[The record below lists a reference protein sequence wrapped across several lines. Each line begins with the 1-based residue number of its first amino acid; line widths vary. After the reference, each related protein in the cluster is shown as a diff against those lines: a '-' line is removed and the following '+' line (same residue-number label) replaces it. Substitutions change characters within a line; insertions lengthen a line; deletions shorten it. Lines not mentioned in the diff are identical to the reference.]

1 MNKEKASGKKFADLV
16 KSAAAIKTSADL
28 IKASASAREE
38 NLNAMSQATETL
50 GNSAG
55 SKRLAMLFDDGV
67 FTEIDAFAGSAGGFA
82 EVAAGHGT
90 VDGIGVYAFAQNTDA
105 SGGAMSRAQAA
116 KIKKVYDLALKTGE
130 PVVAMYDSIGGRL
143 DEETDLLAAYGDIMR
158 WSNQLSGVVPQI
170 SIIIGKCFGTQAL
183 IAACGDIV
191 IVTADAEMTIDPS
204 GKDSDPANAV
214 RNGTAHLAAEDEAEA
229 VAMARNL
236 ISILPQNNLSPAC
249 VAYDTISPQGEVD
262 GDMSAFAAAQAV
274 ADEGSFV
281 NLQSAFG
288 QNALTALA
296 TVNGTTVG
304 LTALNGVELDGDSC
318 AKSARFIRFCD
329 SFSIPVVTL
338 LDAEKFGCIK
348 GAAQLA
354 GAYAEATCPK
364 VTVITGAAFGA
375 VYIAAAGTGAAAD
388 MIYAW
393 SDAMVSALTPEAAA
407 VVMLGDDLG
416 GALKDSKDPKKD
428 KAEFINNFA
437 VTELNAMKA
446 AAAGYV
452 DGIIDPTATRETII
466 SAVEMLC
473 NKRVSTLPKKHC
485 TFI

>member
-1 MNKEKASGKKFADLV
+1 MNKE
-16 KSAAAIKTSADL
+16 I
-28 IKASASAREE
+28 
-38 NLNAMSQATETL
+38 LNAVSQAKETL
-50 GNSAG
+50 GASVG
-55 SKRLAMLFDDGV
+55 IKRLSMLFDDGV

-82 EVAAGHGT
+82 EVAAAHGT
-90 VDGIGVYAFAQNTDA
+90 IEGIGVYAFAQNTDV

-130 PVVAMYDSIGGRL
+130 PVIAMYDSIGGRL
-143 DEETDLLAAYGDIMR
+143 DEGADLLAAYGDIMR

-170 SIIIGKCFGTQAL
+170 SIVMGKCFGTQAL

-191 IVTADAEMTIDPS
+191 IVVNGAEMTIDPS
-204 GKDSDPANAV
+204 GKGADPANALE
-214 RNGTAHLAAEDEAEA
+214 NGTAHLMAEDEEEA
-229 VAMARNL
+229 VTTARNL
-236 ISILPQNNLSPAC
+236 IAILPQNNLSPAC

-262 GDMSAFAAAQAV
+262 DDMSAFAAAQAV

-304 LTALNGVELDGDSC
+304 LTALNGTELDADSC
-318 AKSARFIRFCD
+318 AKAARFIRFCD

-338 LDAEKFGCIK
+338 LDAEKFGSLR

-364 VTVITGAAFGA
+364 VTVITGSAFGA

-393 SDAMVSALTPEAAA
+393 SDALVSALNPEAAA
-407 VVMLGDDLG
+407 VIMLGDDLG
-416 GALKDSKDPKKD
+416 GALKDSKDPQKD
-428 KAEFINNFA
+428 KAEFIKSFTA
-437 VTELNAMKA
+437 SELNAVKA

-452 DGIIDPTATRETII
+452 DGIIDPAATRETII
-466 SAVEMLC
+466 NAVEMLC

-485 TFI
+485 TSI